1 MNANPQA
8 VVALIEE
15 EQTIIDEVP
24 LEKKTEVVAAG
35 QGLTDYDSVI
45 KSTKLTPIKPLHLLA
60 DENNSPFIYNG

>member
-35 QGLTDYDSVI
+35 QGLTQITTRS
-45 KSTKLTPIKPLHLLA
+45 
-60 DENNSPFIYNG
+60 